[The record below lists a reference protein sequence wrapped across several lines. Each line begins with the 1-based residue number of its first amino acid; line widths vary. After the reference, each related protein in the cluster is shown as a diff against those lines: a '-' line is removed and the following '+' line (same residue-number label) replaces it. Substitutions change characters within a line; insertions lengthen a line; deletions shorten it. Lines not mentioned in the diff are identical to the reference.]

1 MRTKWIMLLLCS
13 ALLFRP
19 SWAQLPQGIDT
30 VCLKAGGHALAS
42 ATSEDY
48 SDLAFLK
55 RILKDKK
62 VVLLGESSHGIG
74 EYYSLK
80 SRLVKFLHAECG
92 FEVLAI
98 ESGIGDVYLEYRK
111 ADTISALALRNNTVF
126 GNFQCAEINPL
137 FEYIKATAAGPDPLR
152 YCGFD
157 SQNFGASL
165 NLVWELLRQY
175 APLEADS
182 VMNAVGKYYQIPSL
196 LWQPDR
202 APLFRLADTIQTAVS
217 FALNAVQTNRGAIQA
232 ERRLTDTD
240 FAFVERALINLRE
253 SVSLDWNT
261 EDPSARRDSLMADN
275 LFWLMQK
282 IYPGKK
288 MIIWAHNGH
297 IGKTSPE
304 GNPFKWMGQYVQETF
319 KDSAFHIGLFARE
332 GETYEWW
339 TKTNKPFFN
348 DQPNDIETLAGLYPI
363 TFLDLTPG
371 PNACAWLSAPVH
383 GYEVENG
390 GRIRFLP
397 RKRFDAVVV
406 MRKVGLPA
414 YNR

>member
-1 MRTKWIMLLLCS
+1 MRAKWILLLLVT
-13 ALLFRP
+13 AFLYRP
-19 SWAQLPQGIDT
+19 SRAQVPLGIDT
-30 VCLKAGGHALAS
+30 ACLKAGGQAIAS
-42 ATSEDY
+42 ATSEEY
-48 SDLAFLK
+48 ADLAFLK
-55 RILKDKK
+55 PMLKDKK

-74 EYYSLK
+74 EFYSLK
-80 SRLVKFLHAECG
+80 SRLVQFLHAECG
-92 FEVLAI
+92 FEVLAL

-111 ADTISALALRNNTVF
+111 IDTISALALRNNTVF
-126 GNFQCAEINPL
+126 GNFRCAEINPL
-137 FEYIKATAAGPDPLR
+137 FEYIKATAAGPHPLR

-175 APLEADS
+175 TPLEADS
-182 VMNAVGKYYQIPSL
+182 VMNAIGKYYQIPPL

-202 APLFRLADTIQTAVS
+202 APLFRLADTIRTAVS
-217 FALNAVQTNRGAIQA
+217 FALNAVQTHREAILA
-232 ERRLTDTD
+232 ERRLTDTG
-240 FAFVERALINLRE
+240 FVFVERALTNLRE

-275 LFWLMQK
+275 LFWLMET

-288 MIIWAHNGH
+288 VIIWAHNGH

-304 GNPFKWMGQYVQETF
+304 ENPFKWMGQYVQERF
-319 KDSAFHIGLFARE
+319 KDAAYHIGLFARQ

-339 TKTNKPFFN
+339 TKTNKPFSN
-348 DQPNDIETLAGLYPI
+348 DQPDDIETLAGLYPI
-363 TFLDLTPG
+363 TFLDLAPR

-383 GYEVENG
+383 GYELENG
-390 GRIRFLP
+390 GRLRFLP

-406 MRKVGLPA
+406 LRKVGLPA
-414 YNR
+414 YK